1 MQRPQTDDAMKS
13 GHGSVGE
20 ALASVTAVPASAAHA
35 SGSARISAIWHLPEV
50 LRELGVDPGDVL
62 EAAGVRRDIF
72 DHRENRIDY
81 PDFGRLLLTCEQF
94 SRCDHIVFLVAQRG
108 RLADFG
114 LAAQIAL
121 CSETAGEALR
131 KLALNF
137 SLHNNAAILSVVSSG
152 GYARFVYAIIEQ
164 GMRDTRP
171 FQLGAVTMAL
181 NFLREL
187 CGPGFQPVAATFA
200 SRGPTDLR
208 PVHGFFRAPVRFD
221 SDESAVIFE
230 RRWLD
235 RPLPPV
241 DPHARK
247 QAEAAVNAQRDLLM
261 ADLPATVRRLL
272 RKHLLLGQCS
282 MDHMAAQLGM
292 HRRTLDRQLQRH
304 GVLYSDLLVSVKR
317 DVARQLLRDTGLQVQ
332 QVAESLDFS
341 SAANFATAFRRWTG
355 MTPSEYRRQSR

>member
-1 MQRPQTDDAMKS
+1 MKCSHDSVRDARA
-13 GHGSVGE
+13 E
-20 ALASVTAVPASAAHA
+20 VTAAPASAAHA
-35 SGSARISAIWHLPEV
+35 IGSARISAIWHLPEV
-50 LRELGVDPGDVL
+50 LRELGVDPGEVL
-62 EAAGVRRDIF
+62 EAAGVRRDLF
-72 DHRENRIDY
+72 DDRDNRIDY

-94 SRCDHIVFLVAQRG
+94 ARCDHIAFLVSQRT

-121 CSETAGEALR
+121 CSQTAGEALQ
-131 KLALNF
+131 KFALNF
-137 SLHNNAAILSVVSSG
+137 SLHNNAAVLSVVSSG
-152 GYARFVYAIIEQ
+152 DYTRFVYAISEQ

-181 NFLREL
+181 NLLREL

-200 SRGPTDLR
+200 SRSPTDLR
-208 PVHGFFRAPVRFD
+208 PVHSFFRAPVRFD

-241 DPHARK
+241 DPQAR
-247 QAEAAVNAQRDLLM
+247 QQVESALQAQRDLLM
-261 ADLPATVRRLL
+261 TDLPATVRRLL
-272 RKHLLLGQCS
+272 RKHQLLGQCS
-282 MDHMAAQLGM
+282 MDHVANQLGM
-292 HRRTLDRQLQRH
+292 HRRTLDRQLQRC
-304 GVLYSDLLVSVKR
+304 GVLYSDLLESVQK
-317 DVARQLLRDTGLQVQ
+317 DVAQQLLRDTDMRVQ

-355 MTPSEYRRQSR
+355 VTPSEFRRSAR